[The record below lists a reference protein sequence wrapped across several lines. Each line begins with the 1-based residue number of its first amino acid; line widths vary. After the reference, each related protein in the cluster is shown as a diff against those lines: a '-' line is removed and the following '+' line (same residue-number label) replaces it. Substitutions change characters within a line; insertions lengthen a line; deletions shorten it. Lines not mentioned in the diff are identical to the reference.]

1 MNALSQFYVQACAVR
16 ARTCLAAGFLACVAM
31 ELSAIYFQFVLM
43 LEPCPLC
50 ITQRLI
56 VFCLATVFATGAL
69 HNPQG
74 AGLRVYFGLAA
85 LIAMIGAAVAVYH
98 FAIQL
103 LPHEES
109 AGCGPGASYILEN
122 FSLGDAL
129 RMFLTGTGDCTQV
142 VWSLFGLSMPFWV
155 ATAFLAVLGL
165 CVWRFALAAPQQ
177 QAFEELA
184 STAEAAE

>member
-1 MNALSQFYVQACAVR
+1 MNALSQFYVRACAVQ

-56 VFCLATVFATGAL
+56 VFALATVFAAGAL
-69 HNPQG
+69 HNPQDT
-74 AGLRVYFGLAA
+74 GLRVYFGLAS
-85 LIAMIGAAVAVYH
+85 LIALTGAAVAVYH

-109 AGCGPGASYILEN
+109 AGCGPGASYILEH

-155 ATAFLAVLGL
+155 ALTFLGIVVFCL
-165 CVWRFALAAPQQ
+165 WRFALVERQPTGL
-177 QAFEELA
+177 EELA
-184 STAEAAE
+184 STAGAE